1 MNTPGARRIARWVA
15 HALLF
20 GLCLELCARA
30 DDALSYHAPFFG
42 RYSAELLRTADE
54 EGIVRNQPGARFEK
68 WKINSLG
75 FRGDGVAREKPV
87 GKARVMC
94 LGQSESF
101 GLYEGEGGE
110 WPARLGR
117 LLAPTQTEV
126 IDASVVGTSRKT
138 RLAYLD
144 KYLLPLR
151 PDVLVLY
158 LNPLNEASSA
168 LRDPNPDVPDPSL
181 RASLAAQDRGRLRQ
195 LRVLPKLQQRLLGA
209 LPVQVA
215 SSLREWAQQRRLR
228 RLEASVLKDEPPLD
242 LISDAAVAS
251 FEAHLRRVIAHL
263 RAVGVQP
270 VLVTYPTLVHEENLD
285 RDRFYLDAERTWH
298 IWFSERGLLDASR
311 RMNEAQRR
319 VASETR
325 TLLVDADAAVPR
337 TREYFADDVHYTDR
351 GAQLVAELVAGAL
364 LSSGALAPA
373 QPTSAPAARS
383 SEEP

>member
-1 MNTPGARRIARWVA
+1 MPDAP
-15 HALLF
+15 AL
-20 GLCLELCARA
+20 
-30 DDALSYHAPFFG
+30 
-42 RYSAELLRTADE
+42 
-54 EGIVRNQPGARFEK
+54 
-68 WKINSLG
+68 
-75 FRGDGVAREKPV
+75 
-87 GKARVMC
+87 
-94 LGQSESF
+94 
-101 GLYEGEGGE
+101 GG
-110 WPARLGR
+110 PARGEL
-117 LLAPTQTEV
+117 
-126 IDASVVGTSRKT
+126 
-138 RLAYLD
+138 
-144 KYLLPLR
+144 YLLPLR

-181 RASLAAQDRGRLRQ
+181 RASLAAQDRVRLPQ

-228 RLEASVLKDEPPLD
+228 RLEASVLKGEPPLD

-263 RAVGVQP
+263 RAVGVQL

-325 TLLVDADAAVPR
+325 TLLVDAEAAVPR
-337 TREYFADDVHYTDR
+337 TREYFADNVHYTDR

-383 SEEP
+383 SEEL